1 MDFLASWNKHLNVLM
16 GKNKIVGFSGFR
28 RLPLPFYSFLEELV
42 EKSMETNKNII
53 RMDDLLIVMMLASI
67 RKCIE
72 MLHFEWI
79 PTQREQF
86 YCYPIPLFISTLGF
100 QDQQPKSLSNFRK
113 TAWRSQYQGKQV
125 DVLLTLN
132 ISFS

>member
-1 MDFLASWNKHLNVLM
+1 
-16 GKNKIVGFSGFR
+16 
-28 RLPLPFYSFLEELV
+28 
-42 EKSMETNKNII
+42 
-53 RMDDLLIVMMLASI
+53 MDDLLIVMMLASI

-113 TAWRSQYQGKQV
+113 TARRSQYQGKEV